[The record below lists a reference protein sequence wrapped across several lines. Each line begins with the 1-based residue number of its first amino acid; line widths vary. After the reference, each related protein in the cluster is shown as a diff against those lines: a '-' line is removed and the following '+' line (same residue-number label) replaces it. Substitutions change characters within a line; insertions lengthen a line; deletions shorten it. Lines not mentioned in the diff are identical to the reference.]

1 MGLPNINGELPVAI
15 TILDGQTPVRL
26 KQINMQQLTVGESMQ
41 VQSKLKEGQWVGL
54 GELAAMVHLVD
65 ESGKSY
71 PLTYEALE
79 SSSRQNLGYLDG
91 LRTQLDAKEQ
101 AESLN

>member
-1 MGLPNINGELPVAI
+1 MGLPNIKGELPVAI

-26 KQINMQQLTVGESMQ
+26 KQVIMQQLTVGQSMKT
-41 VQSKLKEGQWVGL
+41 QSDLKADQWVGV
-54 GELAAMVHLVD
+54 GELAAMTHLVD

-79 SSSRQNLGYLDG
+79 SSSRQNLGYLDN